1 MITYTIDGTYVSPH
15 RSQTSLLS
23 PFGWYF
29 VLAMIAA
36 SMMGAALAFA
46 T

>member
-1 MITYTIDGTYVSPH
+1 MITYTIDGSAVRHYRAQGST
-15 RSQTSLLS
+15 LS

-36 SMMGAALAFA
+36 STMGAALAFA

>member
-1 MITYTIDGTYVSPH
+1 MITYSIDGSQSPHH
-15 RSQTSLLS
+15 RSQPSLLA

-36 SMMGAALAFA
+36 STMGAALAFA

>member
-1 MITYTIDGTYVSPH
+1 MITYTIDGSAVPH
-15 RSQTSLLS
+15 YRAQRSLLG

-36 SMMGAALAFA
+36 STMGGALAFA

>member
-1 MITYTIDGTYVSPH
+1 MITYAIDGTAVPH
-15 RSQTSLLS
+15 NRAQPSLLS

-36 SMMGAALAFA
+36 STMGAALAFA

>member
-1 MITYTIDGTYVSPH
+1 MITYTMDRSTVPH
-15 RSQTSLLS
+15 RRSQNTLLS

-29 VLAMIAA
+29 VLAMIVATT
-36 SMMGAALAFA
+36 MGAALAFA

>member
-1 MITYTIDGTYVSPH
+1 MITYTIDGAAIPH
-15 RSQTSLLS
+15 YRAQTSLLS

-36 SMMGAALAFA
+36 STMGAALAFA